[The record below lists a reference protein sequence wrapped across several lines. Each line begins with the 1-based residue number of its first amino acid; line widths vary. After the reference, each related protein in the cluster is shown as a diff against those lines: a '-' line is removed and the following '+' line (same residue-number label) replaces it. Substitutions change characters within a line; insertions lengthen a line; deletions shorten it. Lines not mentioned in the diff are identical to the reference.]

1 MVLFTIDSGVKSP
14 VYAVA
19 MAYIGLLTPESLF
32 KGKLIMT
39 VCKFNAIIYQG
50 IDIGGVING

>member
-1 MVLFTIDSGVKSP
+1 MTARHYFS
-14 VYAVA
+14 
-19 MAYIGLLTPESLF
+19 YILCKE
-32 KGKLIMT
+32 KLIMT